1 MTDLSQMSDDQL
13 MAIAGDVGNV
23 QPTLSAMPAMPTR
36 RMRPAIQDLRDE
48 LGGNL
53 ELLGSVAPAAQSQ
66 VMPSLPQVAAQ
77 EPDLSQI
84 PDEEL
89 MAAAGIQ
96 PKPAPAPVNPLQA
109 AFEAKKAMPSA
120 GRTAFD
126 QSMQGAT
133 FGFSDEI
140 MDPLGAVIATAVQNP
155 RALIDKK
162 AIFDDKG
169 LSDALSSA
177 RADTQTRLNDQL
189 EQRPVLSIASNI
201 AGGLA
206 TGVAGGTTK
215 AGAAITNWA
224 ARGSTGAKA
233 AKAALAGA
241 ASGGAYGAG
250 VGEDGKR
257 LSSAG
262 SGAAAGALLGPI
274 VPLAGAGLKSLNTKK
289 IVPSSDEIR
298 KLGSKLF
305 KQAEAEGGVI
315 LPDVADKF
323 RDKVMNTLNLE
334 GEAKIFAS
342 NPAAQKIAESI
353 GQFKGKPLNF
363 ETAKAIDEHL
373 GDLAYDTMDTF
384 GKLDSNGK
392 KFLDLQRELRD
403 AMDTLP
409 NSPTI
414 KDARKLWS
422 ASLKMQDVERILKKA
437 DGKEQPV
444 TIIKNGFNALLNRGD
459 KLKGYSPEEIKAIE
473 KAAQTGIVTD
483 ALKLAGSG
491 LVPIASGV
499 TGAAGGPLGAAIGA
513 ATGYAVQQGSKA
525 VGVARQTG
533 RAKGVSEAIAKN
545 AGLYREEQRLQIPK
559 ILKKSP
565 AIADKTAPA
574 QKLLPAPAKKEEFIS
589 GRQGV
594 RPATSEEVAKAEAAR
609 KRASELGMT
618 PDVSKVN
625 ARNEVRSKNNPVL
638 DKLEKEFSAK
648 KAAQIEE
655 MYKKAT
661 PSVKAKIGQIIEKQN
676 RDGVERGALGDLIV
690 KALREGDTSKPL
702 KITVRP
708 SDKRK

>member
-1 MTDLSQMSDDQL
+1 MTDITQLSDQEL
-13 MAIAGDVGNV
+13 MAIAGDVSNI
-23 QPTLSAMPAMPTR
+23 QPTLSAMPAMPAR

-53 ELLGSVAPAAQSQ
+53 DLIGSVAPAKQSQ
-66 VMPSLPQVAAQ
+66 TMPSIPQDASQ
-77 EPDLSQI
+77 EPDLSQLS
-84 PDEEL
+84 DDEL
-89 MAAAGIQ
+89 MAAAGI
-96 PKPAPAPVNPLQA
+96 KPEPTPVPVNPLQE
-109 AFEAKKAMPSA
+109 AFEKKKAGL
-120 GRTAFD
+120 GRTILD
-126 QSMQGAT
+126 QSLQGAT

-140 MDPLGAVIATAVQNP
+140 
-155 RALIDKK
+155 
-162 AIFDDKG
+162 
-169 LSDALSSA
+169 SDAVGAGLAKLVVGGNYGDLYKQARDLSKEQLA
-177 RADTQTRLNDQL
+177 AELND
-189 EQRPVLSIASNI
+189 RPFASIAANLG
-201 AGGLA
+201 GGLL
-206 TGVAGGTTK
+206 TGVASGTTK
-215 AGAAITNWA
+215 AGAAITNRIA
-224 ARGSTGAKA
+224 SGGTAAKA
-233 AKAALAGA
+233 AKAAIAGA
-241 ASGGAYGAG
+241 ASGGLYGAG
-250 VGEDGKR
+250 VGQDGER

-262 SGAAAGALLGPI
+262 SGVAVGALLGPV

-298 KLGSKLF
+298 TLGSKLF

-315 LPDVADKF
+315 LPDAADKF

-342 NPAAQKIAESI
+342 NPAAQKIAEQI

-414 KDARKLWS
+414 KEARKLWS

-459 KLKGYSPEEIKAIE
+459 KLKGYSKEEITAIE
-473 KAAQTGIVTD
+473 KAAQTGLVTD

-525 VGVARQTG
+525 VGVARQTS

-545 AGLYREEQRLQIPK
+545 AGLYKEQQRLQIPN

-565 AIADKTAPA
+565 AIVDKTAPV

-589 GRQGV
+589 GRAGV
-594 RPATSEEVAKAEAAR
+594 RQATSEEIAKAEAAR
-609 KRASELGMT
+609 KRASELGIT

-638 DKLEKEFSAK
+638 DKLEKEFSEK

-655 MYKKAT
+655 MYKKST

-690 KALREGDTSKPL
+690 KALREGDTKKPL
-702 KITVRP
+702 RITVRP